1 MSSSAAFPVSTTS
14 VSGSSAVRIRVSRDD
29 IVLRSGLVLLITL
42 LVVAVVFPL
51 YTLLSKSFEDN
62 DGEFVGLQNFREYFE
77 TPALFTSITNS
88 IGVAISV
95 AFIVLVLAFVY
106 AYALTRT
113 KMPLRGLFRGI
124 ALIPILAPSLL
135 AAISLIYWFGNQGV
149 LKSWL
154 FGASIYGPIGVIM
167 ASCFWVFP
175 HALMI
180 LVTALS
186 TADARLYE
194 AAEALRTPKWRVFWT
209 VTLPGA
215 KYGILSTGFI
225 VFTLVITDFGVPK
238 VIGGRFNVLATDV
251 YKQVVG
257 QQNFEMGAVVSLVLL
272 LPAVVAFIADRWV
285 QRKQVALLSARAVP
299 FQPKADPLRDW
310 LLFVFCAII
319 AFIFIAMLAMAAY
332 ASFVTFWP
340 YNLSLTLK
348 NYDFDLMDGGGWEAY
363 YNSIRLAIYCA
374 VFGSVLIFLGS
385 YLVEKARGIIW
396 LRTILHLG
404 AMLPL
409 AVPGLVL
416 GIAYIF
422 FFNHPDNPLGFLY
435 GTMGILVICT
445 IVHFYTVSHL
455 TCLTALKQLDPE
467 FEAVALSLKTP
478 VWRTFRK
485 VTLPVCLPTL
495 LDVASYLFLNAMTT
509 VSAVVFLYSPET
521 MLASVAV
528 LNMDDAGDIAPAAAM
543 ALMIVYTSACFR
555 IMHGLLSRYL
565 KRRTQVW
572 RNQ

>member
-1 MSSSAAFPVSTTS
+1 M
-14 VSGSSAVRIRVSRDD
+14 
-29 IVLRSGLVLLITL
+29 VLRIALVVIIALLA
-42 LVVAVVFPL
+42 VAVVFPL
-51 YTLLSKSFEDN
+51 YSLLSMSLQDM
-62 DGEFVGLQNFREYFE
+62 DGEYVGLENFRIYFD
-77 TPALFTSITNS
+77 TPALFASITNS
-88 IGVAISV
+88 LSVAISTTL
-95 AFIVLVLAFVY
+95 IVLGIAFVY

-113 KMPLRGLFRGI
+113 RMPLRWFFRGV

-154 FGASIYGPIGVIM
+154 GGGSIYGPVGIIIG
-167 ASCFWVFP
+167 SCFWVFP

-180 LVTALS
+180 LLTALS

-215 KYGILSTGFI
+215 KYGILSAGFV

-238 VIGGRFNVLATDV
+238 VIGGRYNVLATDV

-272 LPAVVAFIADRWV
+272 LPALVAFIADRWV

-299 FQPKADPLRDW
+299 YQPKSEPLRDG
-310 LLFVFCAII
+310 LLFIFCTIVAVTLL
-319 AFIFIAMLAMAAY
+319 AMIAMAAY

-340 YNLSLTLK
+340 YNLTLSLK
-348 NYDFDLMDGGGWEAY
+348 NYNFDVMDGGGWEAY
-363 YNSIRLAIYCA
+363 FNSIRMAIYCA
-374 VFGSVLIFLGS
+374 IFGTGLIFVGG
-385 YLVEKARGIIW
+385 YLVEKARGVSW
-396 LRTILHLG
+396 LRTLLHLA

-467 FEAVALSLKTP
+467 FEAVSLSLKTP
-478 VWRTFRK
+478 VWRTVGK
-485 VTLPVCLPTL
+485 VTLPVCLPAL
-495 LDVASYLFLNAMTT
+495 LDVGSYLFLNAMTT

-543 ALMIVYTSACFR
+543 AMMIVYTSAVFR
-555 IMHGLLSRYL
+555 ILHALLARIL
-565 KRRTQVW
+565 QRRTQVW
-572 RNQ
+572 RKR

>member
-1 MSSSAAFPVSTTS
+1 ML
-14 VSGSSAVRIRVSRDD
+14 RIS
-29 IVLRSGLVLLITL
+29 LVVIIALLA
-42 LVVAVVFPL
+42 VAVVFPL
-51 YTLLSKSFEDN
+51 YSLLSMSLQDM
-62 DGEFVGLQNFREYFE
+62 DGEYVGLENFRIYFD
-77 TPALFTSITNS
+77 TPALFASITNS
-88 IGVAISV
+88 LSVAIS
-95 AFIVLVLAFVY
+95 ATLIVLGIAFVY

-113 KMPLRGLFRGI
+113 QMPLRWFFRGV

-154 FGASIYGPIGVIM
+154 GGGSIYGPVGIIIG
-167 ASCFWVFP
+167 SCFWVFP

-180 LVTALS
+180 LLTALS

-215 KYGILSTGFI
+215 KYGILSAGFV

-238 VIGGRFNVLATDV
+238 VIGGRYNVLATDV

-272 LPAVVAFIADRWV
+272 LPALVAFIADRWV

-299 FQPKADPLRDW
+299 YQPKSEPLRDG
-310 LLFVFCAII
+310 LLFIFCTIVAVTLL
-319 AFIFIAMLAMAAY
+319 AMIAMAAY

-340 YNLSLTLK
+340 YNLTLSLK
-348 NYDFDLMDGGGWEAY
+348 NYNFDVMDGGGWEAY
-363 YNSIRLAIYCA
+363 FNSIRMAIYCA
-374 VFGSVLIFLGS
+374 IFGTGLIFVGG
-385 YLVEKARGIIW
+385 YLVENARGVSW
-396 LRTILHLG
+396 LRTLLHLA

-467 FEAVALSLKTP
+467 FEAVSLSLKTP
-478 VWRTFRK
+478 VWRTVGK
-485 VTLPVCLPTL
+485 VTLPVCLPAL
-495 LDVASYLFLNAMTT
+495 LDVGSYLFLNAMTT

-543 ALMIVYTSACFR
+543 AMMIVYTSAVFR
-555 IMHGLLSRYL
+555 ILHALLARIL
-565 KRRTQVW
+565 QRRTQVW
-572 RNQ
+572 RKR

>member
-1 MSSSAAFPVSTTS
+1 M
-14 VSGSSAVRIRVSRDD
+14 
-29 IVLRSGLVLLITL
+29 VLRTALVVIIALLA
-42 LVVAVVFPL
+42 VAVVFPL
-51 YTLLSKSFEDN
+51 YSLLSMSLQDM
-62 DGEFVGLQNFREYFE
+62 DGEYVGLENFRIYFD
-77 TPALFTSITNS
+77 TPALFASITNS
-88 IGVAISV
+88 LSVAISATLIV
-95 AFIVLVLAFVY
+95 LGIAFIY

-113 KMPLRGLFRGI
+113 RMPLRWFFRGV

-154 FGASIYGPIGVIM
+154 GGGSIYGPVGIIIG
-167 ASCFWVFP
+167 SCFWVFP

-180 LVTALS
+180 LLTALS

-215 KYGILSTGFI
+215 KYGILSAGFV

-238 VIGGRFNVLATDV
+238 VIGGRYNVLATDV

-272 LPAVVAFIADRWV
+272 LPALVAFIADRWV
-285 QRKQVALLSARAVP
+285 QRKQVALLSAQAVP
-299 FQPKADPLRDW
+299 YQPKSEPLRDG
-310 LLFVFCAII
+310 LLFIFCTIVAVTLL
-319 AFIFIAMLAMAAY
+319 AMIAMAAY

-340 YNLSLTLK
+340 YNLTLSLK
-348 NYDFDLMDGGGWEAY
+348 NYNFDVMDGGGWEAY
-363 YNSIRLAIYCA
+363 LNSIRMAIYCA
-374 VFGSVLIFLGS
+374 IFGTCLIFVGG
-385 YLVEKARGIIW
+385 YLVEKARGVSW
-396 LRTILHLG
+396 LRTLLHLA

-467 FEAVALSLKTP
+467 FEAVSLSLKTP
-478 VWRTFRK
+478 VWRTVGK
-485 VTLPVCLPTL
+485 VTLPVCLPAL
-495 LDVASYLFLNAMTT
+495 LDVGSYLFLNAMTT

-543 ALMIVYTSACFR
+543 AMMIVYTSAVFR
-555 IMHGLLSRYL
+555 ILHALLARIL
-565 KRRTQVW
+565 QRRTQVW
-572 RNQ
+572 RKR

>member
-1 MSSSAAFPVSTTS
+1 M
-14 VSGSSAVRIRVSRDD
+14 
-29 IVLRSGLVLLITL
+29 VLRTALVVIIALLA
-42 LVVAVVFPL
+42 VAVVFPL
-51 YTLLSKSFEDN
+51 YSLLSMSLQDM
-62 DGEFVGLQNFREYFE
+62 DGEYVGLENFRIYFD
-77 TPALFTSITNS
+77 TPALFASITNS
-88 IGVAISV
+88 LSVAIS
-95 AFIVLVLAFVY
+95 ATLIVLGIAFVY

-113 KMPLRGLFRGI
+113 RMPLRWFFRGV

-154 FGASIYGPIGVIM
+154 GGGSIYGPVGIIIG
-167 ASCFWVFP
+167 SCFWVFP

-180 LVTALS
+180 LLTALS

-215 KYGILSTGFI
+215 KYGILSAGFV

-238 VIGGRFNVLATDV
+238 VIGGRYNVLATDV

-272 LPAVVAFIADRWV
+272 LPALVAFIADRWV

-299 FQPKADPLRDW
+299 YQPKSEPLRDG
-310 LLFVFCAII
+310 LLFIFCTIVAVTLL
-319 AFIFIAMLAMAAY
+319 AMIAMAAY

-340 YNLSLTLK
+340 YNLTLSLK
-348 NYDFDLMDGGGWEAY
+348 NYNFDVMDGGGWEAY
-363 YNSIRLAIYCA
+363 FNSIRMAIYCA
-374 VFGSVLIFLGS
+374 IFGTGLIFVGG
-385 YLVEKARGIIW
+385 YLVEKARGVSW
-396 LRTILHLG
+396 LRTLLHLA

-467 FEAVALSLKTP
+467 FEAVSLSLKTP
-478 VWRTFRK
+478 VWRTVGK
-485 VTLPVCLPTL
+485 VTLPVCLPAL
-495 LDVASYLFLNAMTT
+495 LDVGSYLFLNAMTT

-543 ALMIVYTSACFR
+543 AMMIVYTSAVFR
-555 IMHGLLSRYL
+555 ILHALLARIL
-565 KRRTQVW
+565 QCRTQVW
-572 RNQ
+572 RKR

>member
-1 MSSSAAFPVSTTS
+1 M
-14 VSGSSAVRIRVSRDD
+14 
-29 IVLRSGLVLLITL
+29 VLRTALVVIIALLA
-42 LVVAVVFPL
+42 VAVVFPL
-51 YTLLSKSFEDN
+51 YSLLSMSLQDM
-62 DGEFVGLQNFREYFE
+62 DGEYVGLENFRIYFD
-77 TPALFTSITNS
+77 TPALFASITNS
-88 IGVAISV
+88 LSVAIS
-95 AFIVLVLAFVY
+95 ATLIVLGIAFVY

-113 KMPLRGLFRGI
+113 RMPLRWFFRGV

-135 AAISLIYWFGNQGV
+135 AAISLIYWFGNQGL

-154 FGASIYGPIGVIM
+154 GGGSIYGPVGIIIG
-167 ASCFWVFP
+167 SCFWVFP

-180 LVTALS
+180 LLTALS

-215 KYGILSTGFI
+215 KYGILSAGFV

-238 VIGGRFNVLATDV
+238 VIGGRYNVLATDV

-272 LPAVVAFIADRWV
+272 LPALVAFIADRWV

-299 FQPKADPLRDW
+299 YQPKSEPLRDG
-310 LLFVFCAII
+310 LLFIFCTIVAVTLL
-319 AFIFIAMLAMAAY
+319 AMIAMAAY

-340 YNLSLTLK
+340 YNLTLSLK
-348 NYDFDLMDGGGWEAY
+348 NYNFDVMDGGGWEAY
-363 YNSIRLAIYCA
+363 FNSIRMAIYCA
-374 VFGSVLIFLGS
+374 IFGTGLIFVGG
-385 YLVEKARGIIW
+385 YLVEKARGVSW
-396 LRTILHLG
+396 LRTLLHLA

-467 FEAVALSLKTP
+467 FEAVSLSLKTP
-478 VWRTFRK
+478 VWRTVGK
-485 VTLPVCLPTL
+485 VTLPVCLPAL
-495 LDVASYLFLNAMTT
+495 LDVGSYLFLNAMTT

-543 ALMIVYTSACFR
+543 AMMIVYTSAVFR
-555 IMHGLLSRYL
+555 ILHALLARIL
-565 KRRTQVW
+565 QRRTQVW
-572 RNQ
+572 RKR

>member
-1 MSSSAAFPVSTTS
+1 M
-14 VSGSSAVRIRVSRDD
+14 
-29 IVLRSGLVLLITL
+29 VLRTALVVIIALLA
-42 LVVAVVFPL
+42 VAVVFPL
-51 YTLLSKSFEDN
+51 YSLLSMSLQDM
-62 DGEFVGLQNFREYFE
+62 DGEYVGLENFRIYFD
-77 TPALFTSITNS
+77 TPALFASITNS
-88 IGVAISV
+88 LSVAIS
-95 AFIVLVLAFVY
+95 ATLIVLGIAFVY

-113 KMPLRGLFRGI
+113 RMPLRWFFRGV

-154 FGASIYGPIGVIM
+154 GGGSIYGPVGIIIG
-167 ASCFWVFP
+167 SCFWVFP

-180 LVTALS
+180 LLTALS

-215 KYGILSTGFI
+215 KYGILSAGFV

-238 VIGGRFNVLATDV
+238 VIGGRYNVLATDV

-272 LPAVVAFIADRWV
+272 LPALIAFIADRWV

-299 FQPKADPLRDW
+299 YQPKSEPLRDG
-310 LLFVFCAII
+310 LLFIFCTIVAVTLL
-319 AFIFIAMLAMAAY
+319 AMIAMAAY

-340 YNLSLTLK
+340 YNLTLSLK
-348 NYDFDLMDGGGWEAY
+348 NYNFDVMDGGGWEAY
-363 YNSIRLAIYCA
+363 FNSIRMAIYCA
-374 VFGSVLIFLGS
+374 IFGTGLIFVGG
-385 YLVEKARGIIW
+385 YLVEKARGVSW
-396 LRTILHLG
+396 LRTLLHLA

-467 FEAVALSLKTP
+467 FEAVSLSLKTP
-478 VWRTFRK
+478 VWRTVGK
-485 VTLPVCLPTL
+485 VTLPVCLPAL
-495 LDVASYLFLNAMTT
+495 LDVGSYLFLNAMTT

-543 ALMIVYTSACFR
+543 AMMIVYTSAVFR
-555 IMHGLLSRYL
+555 ILHALLARIL
-565 KRRTQVW
+565 QRRTQVW
-572 RNQ
+572 RKR

>member
-1 MSSSAAFPVSTTS
+1 M
-14 VSGSSAVRIRVSRDD
+14 
-29 IVLRSGLVLLITL
+29 VLRTALVVIIALLA
-42 LVVAVVFPL
+42 VAVVFPL
-51 YTLLSKSFEDN
+51 YSLLSMSLQDM
-62 DGEFVGLQNFREYFE
+62 DGEYVGLENFRIYFD
-77 TPALFTSITNS
+77 TPALFASITNS
-88 IGVAISV
+88 LSVAIS
-95 AFIVLVLAFVY
+95 ATLIVLGIAFVY

-113 KMPLRGLFRGI
+113 RMPLRWFFRGV

-154 FGASIYGPIGVIM
+154 GGGSIYGPVGIIIG
-167 ASCFWVFP
+167 SCFWVFP

-180 LVTALS
+180 LLTALS

-215 KYGILSTGFI
+215 KYGILSAGFV

-238 VIGGRFNVLATDV
+238 VIGGRYNVLATDV

-272 LPAVVAFIADRWV
+272 LPALVAFIADRWV
-285 QRKQVALLSARAVP
+285 QRKQVALLSARAIP
-299 FQPKADPLRDW
+299 YQPKSEPLRDG
-310 LLFVFCAII
+310 LLFIFCTIVAVTLL
-319 AFIFIAMLAMAAY
+319 AMIAMAAY

-340 YNLSLTLK
+340 YNLTLSLK
-348 NYDFDLMDGGGWEAY
+348 NYNFDVMDGGGWEAY
-363 YNSIRLAIYCA
+363 FNSIRMAIYCA
-374 VFGSVLIFLGS
+374 IFGTGLIFVGG
-385 YLVEKARGIIW
+385 YLVEKARGVSW
-396 LRTILHLG
+396 LRTLLHLA

-467 FEAVALSLKTP
+467 FEAVSLSLKTP
-478 VWRTFRK
+478 VWRTVGK
-485 VTLPVCLPTL
+485 VTLPVCLPAL
-495 LDVASYLFLNAMTT
+495 LDVGSYLFLNAMTT

-543 ALMIVYTSACFR
+543 AMMIVYTSAVFR
-555 IMHGLLSRYL
+555 ILHALLARIL
-565 KRRTQVW
+565 QRRTQVW
-572 RNQ
+572 RKR

>member
-1 MSSSAAFPVSTTS
+1 MSSASISASAAP
-14 VSGSSAVRIRVSRDD
+14 VRIRLSRDD
-29 IVLRSGLVLLITL
+29 IVLRTALVVIIALFA
-42 LVVAVVFPL
+42 VAVVFPL
-51 YTLLSKSFEDN
+51 YSLLSMSLQDM
-62 DGEFVGLQNFREYFE
+62 DGEYVGLENFRIYFD
-77 TPALFTSITNS
+77 TPALFASITNS
-88 IGVAISV
+88 LSVAIS
-95 AFIVLVLAFVY
+95 ATLIVLGIAFVY

-113 KMPLRGLFRGI
+113 RMPLRWFFRGV

-154 FGASIYGPIGVIM
+154 GGGSIYGPVGIIIG
-167 ASCFWVFP
+167 SCFWVFP

-180 LVTALS
+180 LLTALS

-215 KYGILSTGFI
+215 KYGILSAGFV

-238 VIGGRFNVLATDV
+238 VIGGRYNVLATDV

-272 LPAVVAFIADRWV
+272 LPALVAFIADRWV

-299 FQPKADPLRDW
+299 FQPKSEPLRDG
-310 LLFVFCAII
+310 LLFIFCTIVAVTLL
-319 AFIFIAMLAMAAY
+319 AMLAMAAY

-340 YNLSLTLK
+340 YNLTLSLK
-348 NYDFDLMDGGGWEAY
+348 NYNFDVMDGGGWEAY
-363 YNSIRLAIYCA
+363 FNSIRMAIYCA
-374 VFGSVLIFLGS
+374 IFGAGLIFVGG
-385 YLVEKARGIIW
+385 YLVEKARGVSW
-396 LRTILHLG
+396 LRTLLHFA

-422 FFNHPDNPLGFLY
+422 FFNHPNNPLGFLY

-467 FEAVALSLKTP
+467 FEAVSLSLKTP
-478 VWRTFRK
+478 VWRTVGK
-485 VTLPVCLPTL
+485 VTLPVCLPAL
-495 LDVASYLFLNAMTT
+495 LDVGSYLFLNAMTT

-543 ALMIVYTSACFR
+543 AMMIVYTSAVFR
-555 IMHGLLSRYL
+555 ILHALLARFL
-565 KRRTQVW
+565 QRRTQVW
-572 RNQ
+572 RKR

>member
-1 MSSSAAFPVSTTS
+1 MK
-14 VSGSSAVRIRVSRDD
+14 IRVSRDD

-299 FQPKADPLRDW
+299 FHPKADPLRDW

-374 VFGSVLIFLGS
+374 VFGSGLIFLGS

>member
-1 MSSSAAFPVSTTS
+1 MSTAAVLPVS
-14 VSGSSAVRIRVSRDD
+14 VSSTARIRISRDD
-29 IVLRSGLVLLITL
+29 ITLRSGLVLLITL
-42 LVVAVVFPL
+42 LVIAVVFPL
-51 YTLLSKSFEDN
+51 YSLLSKSFEDM
-62 DGEFVGLQNFREYFE
+62 DGKFVGLQNFREYFE

-88 IGVAISV
+88 LGVAISV
-95 AFIVLVLAFVY
+95 ALIVLVLAFIY

-154 FGASIYGPIGVIM
+154 LGASIYGPIGVIM

-180 LVTALS
+180 LITALS

-272 LPAVVAFIADRWV
+272 LPALVAFIADRWV

-299 FQPKADPLRDW
+299 FQPKADPVRDW
-310 LLFVFCAII
+310 LLFAFCAII

-340 YNLSLTLK
+340 YNLSLSLK
-348 NYDFDLMDGGGWEAY
+348 NYDFDVMDGGGWEAY

-374 VFGSVLIFLGS
+374 VFGSGLIFLGS
-385 YLVEKARGIIW
+385 YLVEKVRGIMW
-396 LRTILHLG
+396 LRNILHLS

-422 FFNHPDNPLGFLY
+422 FFNHPNNPLGFLY

-445 IVHFYTVSHL
+445 ITHFYTVSHL

-467 FEAVALSLKTP
+467 FEAVAISLKTP
-478 VWRTFRK
+478 VWRTFGK
-485 VTLPVCLPTL
+485 VTLPVCLPAL
-495 LDVASYLFLNAMTT
+495 LDVGSYLFLNAMTT

-543 ALMIVYTSACFR
+543 AMMIVYTSAFFR
-555 IMHGLLSRYL
+555 ILHAIFSNYL
-565 KRRTQVW
+565 KRRTQIW
-572 RNQ
+572 RSQ

>member
-1 MSSSAAFPVSTTS
+1 M
-14 VSGSSAVRIRVSRDD
+14 
-29 IVLRSGLVLLITL
+29 VLRIALVVIIALLA
-42 LVVAVVFPL
+42 VAVVFPL
-51 YTLLSKSFEDN
+51 YSLLSMSLQDM
-62 DGEFVGLQNFREYFE
+62 DGEYVGLENFRIYFD
-77 TPALFTSITNS
+77 TPALFASITNS
-88 IGVAISV
+88 LSVAIS
-95 AFIVLVLAFVY
+95 ATLIVLGIAFVY

-113 KMPLRGLFRGI
+113 RMPLRWFFRGV

-154 FGASIYGPIGVIM
+154 SGGSIYGPVGIIIG
-167 ASCFWVFP
+167 SCFWVFP

-180 LVTALS
+180 LLTALS

-215 KYGILSTGFI
+215 KYGILSAGFV

-238 VIGGRFNVLATDV
+238 VIGGRYNVLATDV

-272 LPAVVAFIADRWV
+272 LPALVAFIADRWV

-299 FQPKADPLRDW
+299 YQPKSEPLRDG
-310 LLFVFCAII
+310 LLFIFCTIVAVTLL
-319 AFIFIAMLAMAAY
+319 AMIAMAAY

-340 YNLSLTLK
+340 YNLTLSLK
-348 NYDFDLMDGGGWEAY
+348 NYNFDVMDGGGWEAY
-363 YNSIRLAIYCA
+363 FNSIRMAIYCA
-374 VFGSVLIFLGS
+374 IFGTGLIFVGG
-385 YLVEKARGIIW
+385 YLVEKARGVSW
-396 LRTILHLG
+396 LRTLLHLA

-467 FEAVALSLKTP
+467 FEAVSLSLKTP
-478 VWRTFRK
+478 VWRTVGK
-485 VTLPVCLPTL
+485 VTLPVCLPAL
-495 LDVASYLFLNAMTT
+495 LDVGSYLFLNAMTT

-543 ALMIVYTSACFR
+543 AMMIVYTSAVFR
-555 IMHGLLSRYL
+555 ILHALLARIL
-565 KRRTQVW
+565 QRRTQVW
-572 RNQ
+572 RNR

>member
-1 MSSSAAFPVSTTS
+1 MSTAVVLPVS
-14 VSGSSAVRIRVSRDD
+14 VSSTARIRISRDD
-29 IVLRSGLVLLITL
+29 ITLRSGLVLLITL
-42 LVVAVVFPL
+42 LVIAVVFPL
-51 YTLLSKSFEDN
+51 YSLLSKSFEDM
-62 DGEFVGLQNFREYFE
+62 DGEFVGLQNFHEYFE

-88 IGVAISV
+88 LGVAISV
-95 AFIVLVLAFVY
+95 AFIVLVLAFIY

-180 LVTALS
+180 LITALS

-272 LPAVVAFIADRWV
+272 LPALVAFIADRWV

-310 LLFVFCAII
+310 LLFAFCAII

-340 YNLSLTLK
+340 YNLSLSLK
-348 NYDFDLMDGGGWEAY
+348 NYDFDVMDGGGWEAY

-374 VFGSVLIFLGS
+374 VFGSGLIFLGS
-385 YLVEKARGIIW
+385 YLVEKARGIMW
-396 LRTILHLG
+396 LRNILHLS

-422 FFNHPDNPLGFLY
+422 FFNHPNNPLGFLY

-445 IVHFYTVSHL
+445 ITHFYTVSHL

-467 FEAVALSLKTP
+467 FEAVAISLKTP
-478 VWRTFRK
+478 VWRTFGK
-485 VTLPVCLPTL
+485 VTLPVCLPAL
-495 LDVASYLFLNAMTT
+495 LDVGSYLFLNAMTT

-543 ALMIVYTSACFR
+543 AMMIVYTSAFFR
-555 IMHGLLSRYL
+555 VLHAIFSNYL
-565 KRRTQVW
+565 KRRTQIW
-572 RNQ
+572 RSQ

>member
-1 MSSSAAFPVSTTS
+1 M
-14 VSGSSAVRIRVSRDD
+14 
-29 IVLRSGLVLLITL
+29 VLRTALVVIIALLA
-42 LVVAVVFPL
+42 VAVVFPL
-51 YTLLSKSFEDN
+51 YSLLSMSLQDM
-62 DGEFVGLQNFREYFE
+62 DGEYVGLENFRIYFD
-77 TPALFTSITNS
+77 TPALFASITNS
-88 IGVAISV
+88 LSVAIS
-95 AFIVLVLAFVY
+95 ATLIVLGIAFVY

-113 KMPLRGLFRGI
+113 RMPLRWFFRGV

-154 FGASIYGPIGVIM
+154 GGGSIYGPVGIIIG
-167 ASCFWVFP
+167 SCFWVFP

-180 LVTALS
+180 LLTALS

-215 KYGILSTGFI
+215 KYGILSAGFV

-238 VIGGRFNVLATDV
+238 VIGGRYNVLATDV

-272 LPAVVAFIADRWV
+272 LPALVAFIADRWV

-299 FQPKADPLRDW
+299 YQPKSEPLRDG
-310 LLFVFCAII
+310 LLFIFCTIVAVTLL
-319 AFIFIAMLAMAAY
+319 AMIAMAAY

-340 YNLSLTLK
+340 YNLTLSLK
-348 NYDFDLMDGGGWEAY
+348 NYNFDVMDGGGWEAY
-363 YNSIRLAIYCA
+363 FNSIRMAIYCA
-374 VFGSVLIFLGS
+374 IFGTGLIFVGG
-385 YLVEKARGIIW
+385 YLVEKARGVSW
-396 LRTILHLG
+396 LRTLLHLA

-435 GTMGILVICT
+435 GTMGILVTCT

-467 FEAVALSLKTP
+467 FEAVSLSLKTP
-478 VWRTFRK
+478 VWRTVGK
-485 VTLPVCLPTL
+485 VTLPVCLPAL
-495 LDVASYLFLNAMTT
+495 LDVGSYLFLNAMTT

-543 ALMIVYTSACFR
+543 AMMIVYTSAVFR
-555 IMHGLLSRYL
+555 ILHALLARIL
-565 KRRTQVW
+565 QRRTQVW
-572 RNQ
+572 RKR

>member
-1 MSSSAAFPVSTTS
+1 M
-14 VSGSSAVRIRVSRDD
+14 
-29 IVLRSGLVLLITL
+29 VLRTALVAIISLLA
-42 LVVAVVFPL
+42 VAVMFPL
-51 YTLLSKSFEDN
+51 YSLLSMSLQDM
-62 DGEFVGLQNFREYFE
+62 DGKYVGLENFRIYFD
-77 TPALFTSITNS
+77 TPALFASITNS
-88 IGVAISV
+88 LSVAIS
-95 AFIVLVLAFVY
+95 ATLIVLGIAFVY

-113 KMPLRGLFRGI
+113 RMPLRWFFRGV

-154 FGASIYGPIGVIM
+154 GGGSIYGPIGIIIG
-167 ASCFWVFP
+167 SCFWVFP

-180 LVTALS
+180 LLTALS

-215 KYGILSTGFI
+215 KYGILSAGFV

-238 VIGGRFNVLATDV
+238 VIGGRYNVLATDV

-272 LPAVVAFIADRWV
+272 LPALVAFIADRWV

-299 FQPKADPLRDW
+299 YQPKSEPLRDG
-310 LLFVFCAII
+310 LLFIFCTIVAVTLL
-319 AFIFIAMLAMAAY
+319 AMIAMAAY

-340 YNLSLTLK
+340 YNLTLSLK
-348 NYDFDLMDGGGWEAY
+348 NYNFDVMDGGGWEAY
-363 YNSIRLAIYCA
+363 FNSIRMAIYCA
-374 VFGSVLIFLGS
+374 IFGTGLIFVGG
-385 YLVEKARGIIW
+385 YLVEKARGVSW
-396 LRTILHLG
+396 LRTLLHLA

-467 FEAVALSLKTP
+467 FEAVSLSLKTP
-478 VWRTFRK
+478 VWRTVGK
-485 VTLPVCLPTL
+485 VTLPVCLPAL
-495 LDVASYLFLNAMTT
+495 LDVGSYLFLNAMTT

-543 ALMIVYTSACFR
+543 AMMIVYTSAVFR
-555 IMHGLLSRYL
+555 ILHALLARIL
-565 KRRTQVW
+565 QRRTQVW
-572 RNQ
+572 RKR

>member
-1 MSSSAAFPVSTTS
+1 M
-14 VSGSSAVRIRVSRDD
+14 
-29 IVLRSGLVLLITL
+29 VLRTVLVVIIALLA
-42 LVVAVVFPL
+42 VAVVFPL
-51 YTLLSKSFEDN
+51 YSLLSMSLQDM
-62 DGEFVGLQNFREYFE
+62 DGEYVGLENFRIYFD
-77 TPALFTSITNS
+77 TPALFASITNS
-88 IGVAISV
+88 LSVAIS
-95 AFIVLVLAFVY
+95 ATLIVLGIAFVY

-113 KMPLRGLFRGI
+113 RMPLRWFFRGV

-154 FGASIYGPIGVIM
+154 GGGSIYGPVGIIIG
-167 ASCFWVFP
+167 SCFWVFP

-180 LVTALS
+180 LLTALS

-215 KYGILSTGFI
+215 KYGILSAGFV

-238 VIGGRFNVLATDV
+238 VIGGRYNVLATDV

-272 LPAVVAFIADRWV
+272 LPALVAFIADRWV

-299 FQPKADPLRDW
+299 YQPKSEPLRDG
-310 LLFVFCAII
+310 LLFIFCTIVAVTLL
-319 AFIFIAMLAMAAY
+319 AMIAMAAY

-340 YNLSLTLK
+340 YNLTLSLK
-348 NYDFDLMDGGGWEAY
+348 NYNFDVMDGGGWEAY
-363 YNSIRLAIYCA
+363 FNSIRMAIYCA
-374 VFGSVLIFLGS
+374 IFGTGLIFVGG
-385 YLVEKARGIIW
+385 YLVEKARGVSW
-396 LRTILHLG
+396 LRTLLHLA

-467 FEAVALSLKTP
+467 FEAVSLSLKTP
-478 VWRTFRK
+478 VWRTVGK
-485 VTLPVCLPTL
+485 VTLPVCLPAL
-495 LDVASYLFLNAMTT
+495 LDVGSYLFLNAMTT

-543 ALMIVYTSACFR
+543 AMMIVYTSAVFR
-555 IMHGLLSRYL
+555 ILHALLARIL
-565 KRRTQVW
+565 QRRTQVW
-572 RNQ
+572 RKR

>member
-1 MSSSAAFPVSTTS
+1 M
-14 VSGSSAVRIRVSRDD
+14 
-29 IVLRSGLVLLITL
+29 VLRTALVVIIALLA
-42 LVVAVVFPL
+42 VAVVFPL
-51 YTLLSKSFEDN
+51 YSLLSMSLQDM
-62 DGEFVGLQNFREYFE
+62 DGEYVGLENFRIYFD
-77 TPALFTSITNS
+77 TPALFASITNS
-88 IGVAISV
+88 LSVAIS
-95 AFIVLVLAFVY
+95 ATLIVLGIAFVY

-113 KMPLRGLFRGI
+113 RMPLRWFFRGV

-154 FGASIYGPIGVIM
+154 GGGSIYGPVGIIIG
-167 ASCFWVFP
+167 SCFWVFP

-180 LVTALS
+180 LLTALS

-215 KYGILSTGFI
+215 KYGILSAGFV

-238 VIGGRFNVLATDV
+238 VIGGRYNVLATDV

-272 LPAVVAFIADRWV
+272 LPALVAFIADRWV

-299 FQPKADPLRDW
+299 YQPKSAPLRDG
-310 LLFVFCAII
+310 LLFIFCTIVAVTLL
-319 AFIFIAMLAMAAY
+319 AMIAMAAY

-340 YNLSLTLK
+340 YNLTLSLK
-348 NYDFDLMDGGGWEAY
+348 NYNFDVMDGGGWEAY
-363 YNSIRLAIYCA
+363 FNSIRMAIYCA
-374 VFGSVLIFLGS
+374 IFGTGLIFVGG
-385 YLVEKARGIIW
+385 YLVEKARGVSW
-396 LRTILHLG
+396 LRTLLHLA

-467 FEAVALSLKTP
+467 FEAVSLSLKTP
-478 VWRTFRK
+478 VWRTVGK
-485 VTLPVCLPTL
+485 VTLPVCLPAL
-495 LDVASYLFLNAMTT
+495 LDVGSYLFLNAMTT

-543 ALMIVYTSACFR
+543 AMMIVYTSAVFR
-555 IMHGLLSRYL
+555 ILHALLARIL
-565 KRRTQVW
+565 QRRTQVW
-572 RNQ
+572 RKR

>member
-1 MSSSAAFPVSTTS
+1 M
-14 VSGSSAVRIRVSRDD
+14 
-29 IVLRSGLVLLITL
+29 VLRTALVVIIALLA
-42 LVVAVVFPL
+42 VAVVFPL
-51 YTLLSKSFEDN
+51 YSLLSMSLQDM
-62 DGEFVGLQNFREYFE
+62 DGEYVGLENFRIYFD
-77 TPALFTSITNS
+77 TPALFASITNS
-88 IGVAISV
+88 LSVAIS
-95 AFIVLVLAFVY
+95 ATLIVLGIAFVY

-113 KMPLRGLFRGI
+113 RMPLRWFFRGV

-154 FGASIYGPIGVIM
+154 GGGSIYGPFGIIIG
-167 ASCFWVFP
+167 SCFWVFP

-180 LVTALS
+180 LLTALS

-215 KYGILSTGFI
+215 KYGILSAGFV

-238 VIGGRFNVLATDV
+238 VIGGRYNVLATDV

-272 LPAVVAFIADRWV
+272 LPALVAFIADRWV

-299 FQPKADPLRDW
+299 YQPKSEPLRDG
-310 LLFVFCAII
+310 LLFIFCTIVAVTLL
-319 AFIFIAMLAMAAY
+319 AMIAMAAY

-340 YNLSLTLK
+340 YNLTLSLK
-348 NYDFDLMDGGGWEAY
+348 NYNFDVMDGGGWEAY
-363 YNSIRLAIYCA
+363 FNSIRMAIYCA
-374 VFGSVLIFLGS
+374 IFGTGLIFVGG
-385 YLVEKARGIIW
+385 YLVEKARGVSW
-396 LRTILHLG
+396 LRTLLHLA

-467 FEAVALSLKTP
+467 FEAVSLSLKTP
-478 VWRTFRK
+478 VWRTVGK
-485 VTLPVCLPTL
+485 VTLPVCLPAL
-495 LDVASYLFLNAMTT
+495 LDVGSYLFLNAMTT

-543 ALMIVYTSACFR
+543 AMMIVYTSAVFR
-555 IMHGLLSRYL
+555 ILHALLARIL
-565 KRRTQVW
+565 QRRTQVW
-572 RNQ
+572 RKR

>member
-1 MSSSAAFPVSTTS
+1 MSSAAALPVS
-14 VSGSSAVRIRVSRDD
+14 VSSTARIRISRDD
-29 IVLRSGLVLLITL
+29 ITLRSGLVLLITL
-42 LVVAVVFPL
+42 LVIAVVFPL
-51 YTLLSKSFEDN
+51 YSLLSKSFEDM
-62 DGEFVGLQNFREYFE
+62 DGKFVGLQNFREYFE

-88 IGVAISV
+88 LGVAISV
-95 AFIVLVLAFVY
+95 ALIVLVLAFIY

-154 FGASIYGPIGVIM
+154 LGSSIYGPIGVIM

-180 LVTALS
+180 LITALS
-186 TADARLYE
+186 TSDARLYE

-310 LLFVFCAII
+310 LLFAFCSII

-340 YNLSLTLK
+340 YNLSLSLK
-348 NYDFDLMDGGGWEAY
+348 NYDFDVMDGGGWEAY

-374 VFGSVLIFLGS
+374 VFGSGLIFLGS
-385 YLVEKARGIIW
+385 YLVEKVRGIMW
-396 LRTILHLG
+396 LRNILHLS

-422 FFNHPDNPLGFLY
+422 FFNHPNNPLGFLY

-445 IVHFYTVSHL
+445 ITHFYTVSHL

-467 FEAVALSLKTP
+467 FEGVAISLKTP
-478 VWRTFRK
+478 VWRTFGK
-485 VTLPVCLPTL
+485 VTLPVCLPAL
-495 LDVASYLFLNAMTT
+495 LDVGSYLFLNAMTT

-543 ALMIVYTSACFR
+543 AMMIVYTSAFFR
-555 IMHGLLSRYL
+555 ILHAIFSNYL
-565 KRRTQVW
+565 KRRTQIW
-572 RNQ
+572 RSQ

>member
-1 MSSSAAFPVSTTS
+1 M
-14 VSGSSAVRIRVSRDD
+14 
-29 IVLRSGLVLLITL
+29 VLRTALVVIIALLA
-42 LVVAVVFPL
+42 VAVVFPL
-51 YTLLSKSFEDN
+51 YSLLSMSLQDM
-62 DGEFVGLQNFREYFE
+62 DGEYVGLENFRIYFD
-77 TPALFTSITNS
+77 TPALFASITNS
-88 IGVAISV
+88 LSVAIS
-95 AFIVLVLAFVY
+95 ATLIVLGIAFVY

-113 KMPLRGLFRGI
+113 RMPLRWFFRGV

-149 LKSWL
+149 RKSWL
-154 FGASIYGPIGVIM
+154 GGGSIYGPVGIIIG
-167 ASCFWVFP
+167 SCFWVFP

-180 LVTALS
+180 LLTALS

-215 KYGILSTGFI
+215 KYGILSAGFV

-238 VIGGRFNVLATDV
+238 VIGGRYNVLATDV

-272 LPAVVAFIADRWV
+272 LPALVAFIADRWV

-299 FQPKADPLRDW
+299 YQPKAEPLRDG
-310 LLFVFCAII
+310 LLFIFCTIVAVTLL
-319 AFIFIAMLAMAAY
+319 AMIAMAAY

-340 YNLSLTLK
+340 YNLTLSLK
-348 NYDFDLMDGGGWEAY
+348 NYNFDVMDGGGWEAY
-363 YNSIRLAIYCA
+363 FNSIRMAIYCA
-374 VFGSVLIFLGS
+374 IFGTGLIFVGG
-385 YLVEKARGIIW
+385 YLVEKARGVSW
-396 LRTILHLG
+396 LRTLLHLA

-422 FFNHPDNPLGFLY
+422 FFNHPGNPLGFLY

-467 FEAVALSLKTP
+467 FEAVSLSLKTP
-478 VWRTFRK
+478 VWRTVGK
-485 VTLPVCLPTL
+485 VTLPVCLPAL
-495 LDVASYLFLNAMTT
+495 WDVGSYLFLNAMTT
-509 VSAVVFLYSPET
+509 VSAGGFLYSPET
-521 MLASVAV
+521 MLAAVAV

-543 ALMIVYTSACFR
+543 AMMIVYTSAVFR
-555 IMHGLLSRYL
+555 ILHALLARIL
-565 KRRTQVW
+565 QRRTQVW
-572 RNQ
+572 RKR

>member
-1 MSSSAAFPVSTTS
+1 M
-14 VSGSSAVRIRVSRDD
+14 
-29 IVLRSGLVLLITL
+29 LRTALVVIIALLA
-42 LVVAVVFPL
+42 VAVVFPL
-51 YTLLSKSFEDN
+51 YSLLSMSLQDM
-62 DGEFVGLQNFREYFE
+62 DGEYVGLENFRIYFD
-77 TPALFTSITNS
+77 TPALFASITNS
-88 IGVAISV
+88 LSVAIS
-95 AFIVLVLAFVY
+95 ATLIVLGIAFVY

-113 KMPLRGLFRGI
+113 RMPLRWFFRGV

-154 FGASIYGPIGVIM
+154 GGGSIYGPVGIIIG
-167 ASCFWVFP
+167 SCFWVFP

-180 LVTALS
+180 LLTALS

-215 KYGILSTGFI
+215 KYGILSAGFV

-238 VIGGRFNVLATDV
+238 VIGGRYNVLATDV

-272 LPAVVAFIADRWV
+272 LPALVAFIADRWV

-299 FQPKADPLRDW
+299 FQPKSEPLRDG
-310 LLFVFCAII
+310 LLFIFCTIVAVTLL
-319 AFIFIAMLAMAAY
+319 AMIAMAAY

-340 YNLSLTLK
+340 YNLTLSLK
-348 NYDFDLMDGGGWEAY
+348 NYNFDVMDGGGWEAY
-363 YNSIRLAIYCA
+363 FNSIRMAIYCA
-374 VFGSVLIFLGS
+374 IFGAGLIFVGG
-385 YLVEKARGIIW
+385 YLVEKARGVSW
-396 LRTILHLG
+396 LRTLLHFA

-422 FFNHPDNPLGFLY
+422 FFNHPNNPLGFLY

-467 FEAVALSLKTP
+467 FEAVSLSLKTP
-478 VWRTFRK
+478 VWRTVGK
-485 VTLPVCLPTL
+485 VTLPVCLPAL
-495 LDVASYLFLNAMTT
+495 LDVGSYLFLNAMTT

-543 ALMIVYTSACFR
+543 AMMIVYTSAVFR
-555 IMHGLLSRYL
+555 ILHALLARFL
-565 KRRTQVW
+565 QRRTQVW
-572 RNQ
+572 RKR

>member
-1 MSSSAAFPVSTTS
+1 MSSVATLPASTAS
-14 VSGSSAVRIRVSRDD
+14 VRIRISRDD
-29 IVLRSGLVLLITL
+29 ILLRTGLVLLIGL
-42 LVVAVVFPL
+42 LLLAVVFPL
-51 YTLLSKSFEDN
+51 YTLLSKSFEDR

-88 IGVAISV
+88 LGVAISV
-95 AFIVLVLAFVY
+95 ALIVLVLAFVY

-113 KMPLRGLFRGI
+113 KMPFRGLFRGI

-180 LVTALS
+180 LITALS

-272 LPAVVAFIADRWV
+272 LPALVAFIADRWV
-285 QRKQVALLSARAVP
+285 QRKQVAMLSARAVP
-299 FQPKADPLRDW
+299 FQPKSDPLRDR
-310 LLFVFCAII
+310 LLFVFCSII

-340 YNLSLTLK
+340 YNLSLTLN

-374 VFGSVLIFLGS
+374 VFGSGLIFLGS
-385 YLVEKARGIIW
+385 YLVEKARGVTW

-467 FEAVALSLKTP
+467 FEAVSLSLKTP

-485 VTLPVCLPTL
+485 VSLPVCLPSL

-543 ALMIVYTSACFR
+543 ALMIVYTSAIFR
-555 IMHGLLSRYL
+555 MFHSLLVRTL
-565 KRRTQVW
+565 NRRTQVW
-572 RNQ
+572 RQK

>member
-1 MSSSAAFPVSTTS
+1 M
-14 VSGSSAVRIRVSRDD
+14 
-29 IVLRSGLVLLITL
+29 VLRTALVVIIALLA
-42 LVVAVVFPL
+42 VAVVFPL
-51 YTLLSKSFEDN
+51 YSLLSMSLQDM
-62 DGEFVGLQNFREYFE
+62 DGEYVGLENFRIYFD
-77 TPALFTSITNS
+77 TPALFASITNS
-88 IGVAISV
+88 LSVAIS
-95 AFIVLVLAFVY
+95 ATLIVLGIAFVY

-113 KMPLRGLFRGI
+113 RMPLRWFFRGV

-154 FGASIYGPIGVIM
+154 GGGSIYGPVGIIIG
-167 ASCFWVFP
+167 SCFWVFP

-180 LVTALS
+180 LLTALS

-215 KYGILSTGFI
+215 KYGILSAGFV

-238 VIGGRFNVLATDV
+238 VIGGRYNVLATDV

-272 LPAVVAFIADRWV
+272 LPALVAFIADRWV

-299 FQPKADPLRDW
+299 YQPKSEPLRDG
-310 LLFVFCAII
+310 LLFIFCTIVAVTLL
-319 AFIFIAMLAMAAY
+319 AMIAMAAY

-340 YNLSLTLK
+340 YNLTLSLK
-348 NYDFDLMDGGGWEAY
+348 NYNFDVMDGGGWEAY
-363 YNSIRLAIYCA
+363 FNSIRMAIYCA
-374 VFGSVLIFLGS
+374 IFGTGLIFVGG
-385 YLVEKARGIIW
+385 YLVEKARGVSW
-396 LRTILHLG
+396 LRTLLHLA

-467 FEAVALSLKTP
+467 FEAVSLSLKTP
-478 VWRTFRK
+478 VWRTVGK
-485 VTLPVCLPTL
+485 VTLPVCLPAL
-495 LDVASYLFLNAMTT
+495 LDVGSYLFLNAMTT

-543 ALMIVYTSACFR
+543 AMMIVYTSAVFR
-555 IMHGLLSRYL
+555 ILHALLARIL
-565 KRRTQVW
+565 QRRTQVW
-572 RNQ
+572 RKR

>member
-1 MSSSAAFPVSTTS
+1 MSSASISASAAP
-14 VSGSSAVRIRVSRDD
+14 VRIRLSRDD
-29 IVLRSGLVLLITL
+29 IVLRTALVVIIALFA
-42 LVVAVVFPL
+42 VAVVFPL
-51 YTLLSKSFEDN
+51 YSLLSMSLQDM
-62 DGEFVGLQNFREYFE
+62 DGEYVGLENFRIYFD
-77 TPALFTSITNS
+77 TPALFASITNS
-88 IGVAISV
+88 LSVAIS
-95 AFIVLVLAFVY
+95 ATLIVLGIAFVY

-113 KMPLRGLFRGI
+113 RMPLRWFFRGV

-154 FGASIYGPIGVIM
+154 GGGSIYGPVGIIIG
-167 ASCFWVFP
+167 SCFWVFP

-180 LVTALS
+180 LLTALS

-215 KYGILSTGFI
+215 KYGILSAGFV

-238 VIGGRFNVLATDV
+238 VIGGRYNVLATDV

-272 LPAVVAFIADRWV
+272 LPALVAFIADRWV

-299 FQPKADPLRDW
+299 FQPKSEPLRDG
-310 LLFVFCAII
+310 LLFIFCTIVAVTLL
-319 AFIFIAMLAMAAY
+319 AMLAMAAY

-340 YNLSLTLK
+340 YNLTLSLK
-348 NYDFDLMDGGGWEAY
+348 NYNFDVMDGGGWEAY
-363 YNSIRLAIYCA
+363 FNSIRMAIYCA
-374 VFGSVLIFLGS
+374 IFGTGLIFVGG
-385 YLVEKARGIIW
+385 YLVEKARGVSW
-396 LRTILHLG
+396 LRTLLHFA

-422 FFNHPDNPLGFLY
+422 FFNHPNNPLGFLY

-467 FEAVALSLKTP
+467 FEAVSLSLKTP
-478 VWRTFRK
+478 VWRTVGK
-485 VTLPVCLPTL
+485 VTLPVCLPAL
-495 LDVASYLFLNAMTT
+495 LDVGSYLFLNAMTT

-543 ALMIVYTSACFR
+543 AMMIVYTSAVFR
-555 IMHGLLSRYL
+555 ILHALLARFL
-565 KRRTQVW
+565 QRRTQVW
-572 RNQ
+572 RKR

>member
-1 MSSSAAFPVSTTS
+1 MSSASISASAAP
-14 VSGSSAVRIRVSRDD
+14 VRIRLSRDD
-29 IVLRSGLVLLITL
+29 MVLRTALVVIIALLA
-42 LVVAVVFPL
+42 VAVVFPL
-51 YTLLSKSFEDN
+51 YSLLSMSLQDM
-62 DGEFVGLQNFREYFE
+62 DGEYVGLENFRIYFD
-77 TPALFTSITNS
+77 TPALFASITNS
-88 IGVAISV
+88 LSVAIS
-95 AFIVLVLAFVY
+95 ATLIVLGIAFVY

-113 KMPLRGLFRGI
+113 RMPMRWFFRGV

-154 FGASIYGPIGVIM
+154 GGGSIYGPVGIIIG
-167 ASCFWVFP
+167 SCFWVFP

-180 LVTALS
+180 LLTALS

-215 KYGILSTGFI
+215 KYGILSAGFV

-238 VIGGRFNVLATDV
+238 VIGGRYNVLATDV

-272 LPAVVAFIADRWV
+272 LPALVAFIADRWV

-299 FQPKADPLRDW
+299 FQPKSEPLRDG
-310 LLFVFCAII
+310 LLFIFCTIVAVTLL
-319 AFIFIAMLAMAAY
+319 AMIAMAAY

-340 YNLSLTLK
+340 YNLTLSLK
-348 NYDFDLMDGGGWEAY
+348 NYNFDVMDGGGWEAY
-363 YNSIRLAIYCA
+363 FNSIRMAIYCA
-374 VFGSVLIFLGS
+374 IFGTGLIFVGG
-385 YLVEKARGIIW
+385 YLVEKARGVSW
-396 LRTILHLG
+396 LRTLLHFA

-467 FEAVALSLKTP
+467 FEAVSLSLKTP
-478 VWRTFRK
+478 VWRTVGK
-485 VTLPVCLPTL
+485 VTLPVCLPAL
-495 LDVASYLFLNAMTT
+495 LDVGSYLFLNAMTT

-543 ALMIVYTSACFR
+543 AMMIVYTSAVFR
-555 IMHGLLSRYL
+555 ILHALLARIL
-565 KRRTQVW
+565 QRRTQVW
-572 RNQ
+572 RKR

>member
-1 MSSSAAFPVSTTS
+1 MSSAAALPVS
-14 VSGSSAVRIRVSRDD
+14 VSSTARIRISRDD
-29 IVLRSGLVLLITL
+29 ITLRSGLVLLITL
-42 LVVAVVFPL
+42 LVIAVVFPL
-51 YTLLSKSFEDN
+51 YSLLSKSFEDM
-62 DGEFVGLQNFREYFE
+62 DGKFVGLQNFREYFE

-88 IGVAISV
+88 LGVAISV
-95 AFIVLVLAFVY
+95 ALIVLVLAFIY

-154 FGASIYGPIGVIM
+154 LGASIYGPIGVIM

-180 LVTALS
+180 LITALS

-299 FQPKADPLRDW
+299 FQPKADPVRDW
-310 LLFVFCAII
+310 LLFAFCAII

-340 YNLSLTLK
+340 YNLSLSLK
-348 NYDFDLMDGGGWEAY
+348 NYDFDVMDGGGWEAY

-374 VFGSVLIFLGS
+374 VFGSGLIFLGS
-385 YLVEKARGIIW
+385 YLVEKVRGIMW
-396 LRTILHLG
+396 LRNILHLS

-422 FFNHPDNPLGFLY
+422 FFNHPNNPLGFLY

-445 IVHFYTVSHL
+445 ITHFYTVSHL

-467 FEAVALSLKTP
+467 FEGVAISLKTP
-478 VWRTFRK
+478 VWRTFGK
-485 VTLPVCLPTL
+485 VTLPVCLPAL
-495 LDVASYLFLNAMTT
+495 LDVGSYLFLNAMTT

-543 ALMIVYTSACFR
+543 AMMIVYTSAFFR
-555 IMHGLLSRYL
+555 ILHAIFSNYL
-565 KRRTQVW
+565 KRRTQIW
-572 RNQ
+572 RSQ

>member
-1 MSSSAAFPVSTTS
+1 M
-14 VSGSSAVRIRVSRDD
+14 
-29 IVLRSGLVLLITL
+29 LRTALVVIIALLA
-42 LVVAVVFPL
+42 VAVVFPL
-51 YTLLSKSFEDN
+51 YSLLSMSLQDM
-62 DGEFVGLQNFREYFE
+62 DGEYVGLENFRIYFD
-77 TPALFTSITNS
+77 TPALFASITNS
-88 IGVAISV
+88 LSVAIS
-95 AFIVLVLAFVY
+95 ATLSVLGIACVY

-113 KMPLRGLFRGI
+113 RMPLRWFFRGV

-154 FGASIYGPIGVIM
+154 GGGSIYGPVGIIIG
-167 ASCFWVFP
+167 SCFWVFP

-180 LVTALS
+180 LLTALS

-215 KYGILSTGFI
+215 KYGILSAGFV

-238 VIGGRFNVLATDV
+238 VIGGRYNVLATDV

-272 LPAVVAFIADRWV
+272 LPALVAFIADRWV

-299 FQPKADPLRDW
+299 YQPKSEPLRDG
-310 LLFVFCAII
+310 LLFIFCTIVAVTLL
-319 AFIFIAMLAMAAY
+319 AMIAMAAY

-340 YNLSLTLK
+340 YNLTLSLK
-348 NYDFDLMDGGGWEAY
+348 NYNFDVMDGGGWEAY
-363 YNSIRLAIYCA
+363 FNSIRMAIYCA
-374 VFGSVLIFLGS
+374 IFGTGLIFVGG
-385 YLVEKARGIIW
+385 YLVEKARGVSW
-396 LRTILHLG
+396 LRTLLHLA

-467 FEAVALSLKTP
+467 FEAVSLSLKTP
-478 VWRTFRK
+478 VWRTVGK
-485 VTLPVCLPTL
+485 VTLPVCLPAL
-495 LDVASYLFLNAMTT
+495 LDVGSYLFLNAMTT

-543 ALMIVYTSACFR
+543 AMMIVYTSAVFR
-555 IMHGLLSRYL
+555 ILHALLARIL
-565 KRRTQVW
+565 QRRTQVW
-572 RNQ
+572 RKR

>member
-1 MSSSAAFPVSTTS
+1 MSTASVLPVS
-14 VSGSSAVRIRVSRDD
+14 VSSTARIRISRDD
-29 IVLRSGLVLLITL
+29 ITLRSGLVLLITL
-42 LVVAVVFPL
+42 LVIAVVFPL
-51 YTLLSKSFEDN
+51 YSLLSKSFEDM
-62 DGEFVGLQNFREYFE
+62 DGKFVGLQNFREYFE

-88 IGVAISV
+88 LGVAISV
-95 AFIVLVLAFVY
+95 ALIVLVLAFIY

-154 FGASIYGPIGVIM
+154 LGASIYGPIGVIM

-175 HALMI
+175 HALII
-180 LVTALS
+180 LITALS

-299 FQPKADPLRDW
+299 FQPKADPVRDW
-310 LLFVFCAII
+310 LLFAFCAII

-340 YNLSLTLK
+340 YNLSLSLK
-348 NYDFDLMDGGGWEAY
+348 NYDFDVMDGGGWEAY

-374 VFGSVLIFLGS
+374 VFGSGLIFLGS
-385 YLVEKARGIIW
+385 YLVEKVRGIMW
-396 LRTILHLG
+396 LRNILHLS

-422 FFNHPDNPLGFLY
+422 FFNHPNNPLGFLY

-445 IVHFYTVSHL
+445 ITHFYTVSHL

-467 FEAVALSLKTP
+467 FEAVAISLKTP
-478 VWRTFRK
+478 VWRTFGK
-485 VTLPVCLPTL
+485 VTLPVCLPAL
-495 LDVASYLFLNAMTT
+495 LDVGSYLFLNAMTT

-543 ALMIVYTSACFR
+543 AMMIVYTSAFFR
-555 IMHGLLSRYL
+555 ILHAIFSNYL
-565 KRRTQVW
+565 KRRTQIW
-572 RNQ
+572 RSQ

>member
-1 MSSSAAFPVSTTS
+1 M
-14 VSGSSAVRIRVSRDD
+14 
-29 IVLRSGLVLLITL
+29 VLRVALVIIIALLA
-42 LVVAVVFPL
+42 VAVVFPL
-51 YTLLSKSFEDN
+51 YSLLSMSLQDM
-62 DGEFVGLQNFREYFE
+62 DGEYVGLENFRIYFD
-77 TPALFTSITNS
+77 TPALFASITNS
-88 IGVAISV
+88 LSVAIS
-95 AFIVLVLAFVY
+95 ATLIVLGIAFVY

-113 KMPLRGLFRGI
+113 RMPLRWFFRGV

-154 FGASIYGPIGVIM
+154 GGGSIYGPVGIIIG
-167 ASCFWVFP
+167 SCFWVFP

-180 LVTALS
+180 LLTALS

-215 KYGILSTGFI
+215 KYGILSAGFV

-238 VIGGRFNVLATDV
+238 VIGGRYNVLATDV

-272 LPAVVAFIADRWV
+272 LPALVAFIADRWV

-299 FQPKADPLRDW
+299 YQPKSEPLRDG
-310 LLFVFCAII
+310 LLFIFCTIVAVTLL
-319 AFIFIAMLAMAAY
+319 AMIAMAAY

-340 YNLSLTLK
+340 YNLTLSLK
-348 NYDFDLMDGGGWEAY
+348 NYNFDVMDGGGWEAY
-363 YNSIRLAIYCA
+363 FNSIRMAIYCA
-374 VFGSVLIFLGS
+374 IFGTGLIFVGG
-385 YLVEKARGIIW
+385 YLVEKARGVSW
-396 LRTILHLG
+396 LRTLLHLA

-467 FEAVALSLKTP
+467 FEAVSLSLKTP
-478 VWRTFRK
+478 VWRTVGK
-485 VTLPVCLPTL
+485 VTLPVCLPAL
-495 LDVASYLFLNAMTT
+495 LDVGSYLFLNAMTT

-543 ALMIVYTSACFR
+543 AMMIVYTSAVFR
-555 IMHGLLSRYL
+555 ILHALLARIL
-565 KRRTQVW
+565 QRRTQVW
-572 RNQ
+572 RKR

>member
-1 MSSSAAFPVSTTS
+1 MSSASISASAAP
-14 VSGSSAVRIRVSRDD
+14 VRIRLSRDD
-29 IVLRSGLVLLITL
+29 MVLRIALVVIIALLA
-42 LVVAVVFPL
+42 VAVVFPL
-51 YTLLSKSFEDN
+51 YSLLSMSLQDM
-62 DGEFVGLQNFREYFE
+62 DGEYVGLENFRIYFD
-77 TPALFTSITNS
+77 TPALFASITNS
-88 IGVAISV
+88 LSVAIS
-95 AFIVLVLAFVY
+95 ATLIVLGIAFVY

-113 KMPLRGLFRGI
+113 RMPLRWFFRGV

-154 FGASIYGPIGVIM
+154 GGGSIYGPVGIIIG
-167 ASCFWVFP
+167 SCFWVFP

-180 LVTALS
+180 LLTALS

-215 KYGILSTGFI
+215 KYGILSAGFV

-238 VIGGRFNVLATDV
+238 VIGGRYNVLATDV

-272 LPAVVAFIADRWV
+272 LPALVAFIADRWV

-299 FQPKADPLRDW
+299 YQPKSEPLRDG
-310 LLFVFCAII
+310 LLFIFCTIVAVTLL
-319 AFIFIAMLAMAAY
+319 AMIAMAAY

-340 YNLSLTLK
+340 YNLTLSLK
-348 NYDFDLMDGGGWEAY
+348 NYNFDVMDGGGWEAY
-363 YNSIRLAIYCA
+363 FNSIRMAIYCA
-374 VFGSVLIFLGS
+374 IFGTGLIFVGG
-385 YLVEKARGIIW
+385 YLVEKARGVSW
-396 LRTILHLG
+396 LRTLLHLA

-467 FEAVALSLKTP
+467 FEAVSLSLKTP
-478 VWRTFRK
+478 VWRTVGK
-485 VTLPVCLPTL
+485 VTLPVCLPAL
-495 LDVASYLFLNAMTT
+495 LDVGSYLFLNAMTT

-543 ALMIVYTSACFR
+543 AMMIVYTSAVFR
-555 IMHGLLSRYL
+555 ILHALLARIL
-565 KRRTQVW
+565 QRRTQVW
-572 RNQ
+572 RKR

>member
-1 MSSSAAFPVSTTS
+1 MSSEAAFPVSTTS
-14 VSGSSAVRIRVSRDD
+14 VSGASAVRIRVSRDD

-299 FQPKADPLRDW
+299 FQPKTDPLRDW

-374 VFGSVLIFLGS
+374 VFGSGLIFLGS

-422 FFNHPDNPLGFLY
+422 FFNHPNNPLGFLY